1 MIIYLNL
8 KAYENALHKAVV
20 EVSILPW
27 GQIRISN
34 KNEKESFLWQYE
46 VDITVHD
53 EVRRAELYKK
63 FTEWLIS

>member
-8 KAYENALHKAVV
+8 KAYENALHTSVV

-34 KNEKESFLWQYE
+34 KNEKEPFLWQYE
-46 VDITVHD
+46 VDITVCD
-53 EVRRAELYKK
+53 EVKSR
-63 FTEWLIS
+63 II